1 MKTMNRFYQRMQ
13 GRFRLLAIAFAA
25 LTLAACGNG
34 EPPET
39 ISASGGYEV
48 WALDQGTHIAYIY
61 DSGLQEVDRIDLG
74 SYGAEVPHMIEFSSD
89 HRYAVV
95 ANVASGNIAV
105 IRTSDRAVIDVIETG
120 PRTHMAS
127 FSHDDTRIL
136 VDVIG
141 DADTRRDGKLVEI
154 RADLD
159 NETFEIERQLVIADD
174 PMFQEN
180 EDQFEDA
187 AAICHY
193 MNADHSQAY
202 VTLGP
207 DLDNGGLLVVNTDDL
222 TIEKLWGPD
231 ELRVNCG
238 TMLTPDGRH
247 MLVNGG
253 GDEVGIWY
261 AIDTETLE
269 VVHEA
274 SSEGIDAH
282 GVRNL
287 PNGEEI
293 WMVNR
298 GTSDGIV
305 IDAETLDVI
314 DTIPDTGMTPD
325 ILDFSPD
332 SRFAFISLRG
342 PNPVSMPHMA
352 KGETPGFSVID
363 VESRSLI
370 GVVMPDDD
378 NEASDFHGIGV
389 RVLEN

>member
-1 MKTMNRFYQRMQ
+1 MNANLPRLMH
-13 GRFRLLAIAFAA
+13 RFRIPWLAAIAFSAA
-25 LTLAACGNG
+25 MLAACGSG
-34 EPPET
+34 DEPDL
-39 ISASGGYEV
+39 ISASGGYEI
-48 WALDQGTHIAYIY
+48 WALDQGTDIAYIY
-61 DSGLQEVDRIDLG
+61 DSGLREVARIDLG
-74 SYGAEVPHMIEFSSD
+74 AHGAEVPHMIEFSAD

-95 ANVASGNIAV
+95 ANVASGNVAV
-105 IRTSDRAVIDVIETG
+105 IRTADREVIEVIDTG

-127 FSHDDTRIL
+127 FSHDDSRIL

-141 DADTRRDGKLVEI
+141 NADDYRDGKLVEI

-159 NETFEIERQLVIADD
+159 NETFEIDRELVIADD
-174 PMFQEN
+174 PLFQDSAET
-180 EDQFEDA
+180 FEDV

-222 TIEKLWGPD
+222 RIEKLWGPD

-253 GDEVGIWY
+253 GQETGIWY

-269 VVHEA
+269 IVHEDT
-274 SSEGIDAH
+274 SGGIDAH
-282 GVRNL
+282 GVRNV

-305 IDAETLDVI
+305 IDADTLEVI

-332 SRFAFISLRG
+332 SRFAFVTLRG

-352 KGETPGFSVID
+352 VGETPGFSVID
-363 VESRSLI
+363 VESRELI
-370 GVVMPDDD
+370 GLVMPDED
-378 NEASDFHGIGV
+378 NEDSDFHGIGV
-389 RVLEN
+389 RVLD

>member
-1 MKTMNRFYQRMQ
+1 MNTYLSRLMQRV
-13 GRFRLLAIAFAA
+13 RTARLAAVVLCAI
-25 LTLAACGNG
+25 LLAACGSG
-34 EPPET
+34 DDEPDLL
-39 ISASGGYEV
+39 SATGGYEI

-61 DSGLQEVDRIDLG
+61 DSGLQEVGRIDLG
-74 SYGAEVPHMIEFSSD
+74 SHGAEVPHMIEFSSD

-95 ANVASGNIAV
+95 ANVASGNVAV
-105 IRTSDRAVIDVIETG
+105 IRTADREVIEVIDTG

-127 FSHDDTRIL
+127 FSHDDSRIL

-141 DADTRRDGKLVEI
+141 NADDYRDGKLVEI

-159 NETFEIERQLVIADD
+159 NETFGIERELVIADD
-174 PMFQEN
+174 PMFREH
-180 EDQFEDA
+180 EDQFEDV

-193 MNADHSQAY
+193 LNADHSQAY

-222 TIEKLWGPD
+222 SIERLWGPD

-253 GDEVGIWY
+253 GHETGIWY

-282 GVRNL
+282 GVRNV

-305 IDAETLDVI
+305 IDAETLEVI

-332 SRFAFISLRG
+332 SRFAFVTLRG

-363 VESRSLI
+363 VESRDLI
-370 GVVMPDDD
+370 GLVMPDED
-378 NEASDFHGIGV
+378 NEDSDFHGIGV
-389 RVLEN
+389 RVLD